1 MQSDLDSELVDLD
14 AAVAGIGGFEVVEG
28 IVAWR
33 LVVSAGRVRRER
45 LLNLR
50 CLVGQ
55 LQGLVV
61 VATA

>member
-1 MQSDLDSELVDLD
+1 MGLD
-14 AAVAGIGGFEVVEG
+14 AALAGTGGFEVVEG

-45 LLNLR
+45 LSDLR

-55 LQGLVV
+55 LREAAVV
-61 VATA
+61 VVMA